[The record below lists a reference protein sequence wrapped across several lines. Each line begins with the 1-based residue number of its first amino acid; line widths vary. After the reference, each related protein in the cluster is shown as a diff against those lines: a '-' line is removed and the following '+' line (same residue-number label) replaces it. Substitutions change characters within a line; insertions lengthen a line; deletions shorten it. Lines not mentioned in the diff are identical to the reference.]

1 MSFRV
6 VPSSLE
12 TFSEALT
19 ALSGDARKGRRYVE
33 ANEKNVK
40 AGRGRLLGY
49 VYTMGVVRIGDAV
62 KKNLERLDSL
72 SSASGTELHKCAEV
86 YRHTEKKT
94 AERVD
99 SVYPR

>member
-6 VPSSLE
+6 VPSALE
-12 TFSEALT
+12 TFSGTLT
-19 ALSGDARKGRRYVE
+19 TLSGDAKKGRQYVE

-40 AGRGRLLGY
+40 GGRGHLLGY

-62 KKNLERLDSL
+62 KKNLDRLDSL

-99 SVYPR
+99 AVYPK